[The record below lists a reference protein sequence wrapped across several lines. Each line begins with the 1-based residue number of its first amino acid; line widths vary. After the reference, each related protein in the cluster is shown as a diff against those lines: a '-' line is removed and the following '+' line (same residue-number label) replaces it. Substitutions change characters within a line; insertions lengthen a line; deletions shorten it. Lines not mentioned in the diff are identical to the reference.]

1 MEILVHLLR
10 VRPETRDLDLVQLIP
25 TTWHSH
31 LSFRFFFF
39 RSSIHNARGYRCV
52 FAFYMFQSSVA
63 VYFLS
68 HNSPSVFIFLQL
80 VNTDHALPRPTSSDA
95 SFGLSRM
102 PETTTFLVD
111 SHTVSKNKKELKPP
125 LLVMI
130 LAVQS
135 LEKHAAHGPVGAG

>member
-1 MEILVHLLR
+1 
-10 VRPETRDLDLVQLIP
+10 
-25 TTWHSH
+25 
-31 LSFRFFFF
+31 
-39 RSSIHNARGYRCV
+39 
-52 FAFYMFQSSVA
+52 MFQPSVA

-111 SHTVSKNKKELKPP
+111 SHTVSKNKKRAQTTVTCHDPSCPIPGKTCSSRTRGCWMSDCDTRYDWLG
-125 LLVMI
+125 L
-130 LAVQS
+130 
-135 LEKHAAHGPVGAG
+135 